1 MTAANSDPG
10 SGHLAYGL
18 VAHARERPEKVALV
32 CGDER
37 LTYGE
42 LNASVNRLVRVLA
55 AAGVGAGHRVAL
67 MVRNSF
73 AFFQVGQAAAKLRA
87 TVVPINFHLKY
98 EEIAYI
104 VDDSDARVLV
114 AGGEFH
120 GEVTGALG
128 LGAGRHE
135 TTPAA
140 ARQNLFFVG
149 EGSLPPSARRLEEAM
164 AGEDGAEPPMASAR
178 SGFNVMVYTSGTTG
192 RPKGVLHPTIDPER
206 AYQSQLVLAQTW
218 GFRTD
223 DVHLLVGPA
232 YHTAPGAYSLVH
244 LFMGATIVIMQ
255 TSDAEEMLRLI
266 DRHRVTTVHM
276 VPANF
281 IRILDLPEETRR
293 RYDVGSLRRVLHA
306 AAPCPVD
313 VKRRIMEYF
322 PADAVWEYYGMTEG
336 AGTIISPDDWRR
348 KPGSVGRPWPGVQ
361 LRILDEDGREL
372 GPNAPGL
379 IYVSSPAGR
388 RSFAYHKAPEKTEA
402 AYRGEFFTVGDIGY
416 LDEDGFLFIVDR
428 KADMVIS
435 GGVNIYPAEVEA
447 VLYRHPD
454 IVDVAVIGV
463 PDEKMGEQVKAVVEP
478 RRGATLAATEVIEF
492 CRSHIAHYK
501 CPRSVEFVAALPRD
515 PNGKVRKR
523 ELRERYWAGRDK
535 RV

>member
-1 MTAANSDPG
+1 
-10 SGHLAYGL
+10 
-18 VAHARERPEKVALV
+18 
-32 CGDER
+32 
-37 LTYGE
+37 
-42 LNASVNRLVRVLA
+42 
-55 AAGVGAGHRVAL
+55 
-67 MVRNSF
+67 
-73 AFFQVGQAAAKLRA
+73 
-87 TVVPINFHLKY
+87 
-98 EEIAYI
+98 
-104 VDDSDARVLV
+104 
-114 AGGEFH
+114 
-120 GEVTGALG
+120 
-128 LGAGRHE
+128 
-135 TTPAA
+135 
-140 ARQNLFFVG
+140 
-149 EGSLPPSARRLEEAM
+149 
-164 AGEDGAEPPMASAR
+164 
-178 SGFNVMVYTSGTTG
+178 
-192 RPKGVLHPTIDPER
+192 
-206 AYQSQLVLAQTW
+206 
-218 GFRTD
+218 
-223 DVHLLVGPA
+223 
-232 YHTAPGAYSLVH
+232 
-244 LFMGATIVIMQ
+244 
-255 TSDAEEMLRLI
+255 MLRLI

-348 KPGSVGRPWPGVQ
+348 KPGSVGRPWPSVQ

-379 IYVSSPAGR
+379 IYVSGPGGR

-478 RRGATLAATEVIEF
+478 RRGASLVAAEVIEF

-501 CPRSVEFVAALPRD
+501 CPRSVEFVTALPRD

-523 ELRERYWAGRDK
+523 ELRERYWAGREK